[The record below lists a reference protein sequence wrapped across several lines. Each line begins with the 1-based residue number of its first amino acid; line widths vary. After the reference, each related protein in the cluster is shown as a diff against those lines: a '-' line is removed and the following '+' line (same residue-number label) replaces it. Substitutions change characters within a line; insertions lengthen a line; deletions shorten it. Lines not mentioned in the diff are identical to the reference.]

1 MSSSVYHQ
9 VKDVEEQIHASCTI
23 DASRISLPGIIET
36 IASFL
41 PPNEIACTVRLVNK
55 ALLATFR
62 VFVIV
67 RLSQPVPAHAF
78 AWRWA
83 CRNSMSSFSLSQ
95 RRDLLFLTATSGCLP
110 NLKIVAASAGIVL
123 QAKPRPVKGS
133 SNKLISTVLE
143 AAAAAG
149 CLEICEWLRER
160 GCPWAGSLAAAA
172 GAGQVATCE
181 WLLAS
186 GCPCDRAAVYA
197 AARGGHVGLME
208 ALRRRHTCGSSLPLP
223 RDAVRVSGLLAAAAE
238 GCDLATLQ
246 RLHADSLGPELP
258 SPGQDGAAPPPQ
270 GRNPQLPA
278 AAALQREPIP
288 LPQQLLAVDKASI
301 LLAAVSS
308 PTADWR
314 EKVEWL
320 ETVLGCSAAAGRPG
334 ASGAAA
340 ACAKA
345 ALRPD
350 ALERVAWLH
359 ARGYPLSTAVV
370 AAAGAA
376 GNLPLLEYLLAQ
388 GLRPAA
394 AAASAAAAGHLAFL
408 QALDARRCPVPW
420 HVMQGA
426 AEGGH
431 LAVVAWV
438 MAKDDCNALNGRTC
452 IWGHTVLGA
461 ARSGSAALMGWLLE
475 HRGRWD
481 LTDEGPLFRQAVEG
495 GCGEM
500 LRLLVARGCSMEDNG
515 DPYYVAAVN
524 GDLATLS
531 CLRELGCP
539 WGAPG
544 EVFGVCV
551 ADGDCPVPVL
561 AWLLQEGCPVGC
573 WEAALAAA
581 ARRTGPD
588 REEVRTWLQREAVQ
602 RDLAVVD
609 S

>member
-1 MSSSVYHQ
+1 
-9 VKDVEEQIHASCTI
+9 
-23 DASRISLPGIIET
+23 
-36 IASFL
+36 
-41 PPNEIACTVRLVNK
+41 
-55 ALLATFR
+55 
-62 VFVIV
+62 
-67 RLSQPVPAHAF
+67 
-78 AWRWA
+78 
-83 CRNSMSSFSLSQ
+83 MSSFSLSQ

-123 QAKPRPVKGS
+123 QAKPRRVKGS

-149 CLEICEWLRER
+149 CLEVCEWLRKR
-160 GCPWAGSLAAAA
+160 GCPWAGSLPAAA

-181 WLLAS
+181 WLLAR
-186 GCPCDRAAVYA
+186 GCPCDRGAVYA

-246 RLHADSLGPELP
+246 RLHSDLLGPELP

-270 GRNPQLPA
+270 GRNPSPLA

-320 ETVLGCSAAAGRPG
+320 ETLLGCSAAAGRPG

-359 ARGYPLSTAVV
+359 ARGYPLSTAVT
-370 AAAGAA
+370 AAAAAA
-376 GNLPLLEYLLAQ
+376 GNLPLLEFLLAQ

-394 AAASAAAAGHLAFL
+394 AAASAAAAGYLAFL

-420 HVMQGA
+420 HVMEGA

-431 LAVVAWV
+431 LAVVAW
-438 MAKDDCNALNGRTC
+438 
-452 IWGHTVLGA
+452 HTVLGA
-461 ARSGSAALMGWLLE
+461 ARSGSAALVGWLLE

-481 LTDEGPLFRQAVEG
+481 FSDEGPVFRQAVEG
-495 GCGEM
+495 GCGEV
-500 LRLLVARGCSMEDNG
+500 LRLLVARGWSMEDNG

-551 ADGDCPVPVL
+551 ADGDCAVPVL
-561 AWLLQEGCPVGC
+561 AWLLQEGCPVGR

-588 REEVRTWLQREAVQ
+588 REEVRAWLQREAVQ

-609 S
+609 SNNG